1 MRILITGASSFVG
14 AHFARMAA
22 IEHDV
27 LGLFHQTQL
36 ALNGVTP
43 IRCDLRH
50 PAAAERLRELN
61 PDVVVHLACKVMGP
75 TAATVSEKM
84 MDVVLDLEK
93 PVLYASSTMVHW
105 PVDVAYAVARREDE
119 ARLVASGLDHAILR
133 PCAPYGP
140 RLRAHTPR
148 HTESF
153 HTLADLVRRSPIVP
167 IPGDGEY
174 RRQPIHVEDFC
185 RAGLALIEGGLKG
198 QALDA
203 GGADALSMNEL
214 VRQLADALGK
224 SPRIVHLPAMLN
236 AFIGRFRKELDPELL
251 EVFDTDDVADPAAL
265 TASTGVVPRSFAEG
279 AVDLA

>member
-14 AHFARMAA
+14 AHFARLAA
-22 IEHDV
+22 LNHEVIGMHY
-27 LGLFHQTQL
+27 QSRL

-43 IRCDLRH
+43 FRCDMRH
-50 PAAAERLRELN
+50 PASVERLKALN
-61 PDVVVHLACKVMGP
+61 ADVVVHLACKVMG
-75 TAATVSEKM
+75 AEATTLTRRM
-84 MDVVLDLEK
+84 MDVVLELGK

-105 PVDVAYAVARREDE
+105 DVDVDYANARREDE

-153 HTLADLVRRSPIVP
+153 HTLAMLVSKLPVVP
-167 IPGDGEY
+167 IPGDGKY

-185 RAGLALIEGGLKG
+185 RAGLALIEGGLKS

-203 GGADALSMNEL
+203 GGGDALSMNDL
-214 VRQLADALGK
+214 VLTLGKALGRN
-224 SPRIVHLPAMLN
+224 PRIVHLPGFVN
-236 AFIGRFRKELDPELL
+236 AFLGRFRSEIDPALL
-251 EVFDTDDVADPAAL
+251 EVFDTDDVADPTEL
-265 TASTGVVPRSFAEG
+265 TLATGVVPRCFAEG